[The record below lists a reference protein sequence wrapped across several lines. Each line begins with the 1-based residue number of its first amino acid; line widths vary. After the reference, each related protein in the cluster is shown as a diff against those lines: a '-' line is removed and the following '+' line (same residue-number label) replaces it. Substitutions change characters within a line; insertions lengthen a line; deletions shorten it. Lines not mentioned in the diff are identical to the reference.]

1 MTTYYIL
8 DPATNAWTEEA
19 YPLNSILTIPG
30 ISGEHVLSDAQTG
43 QTLTVSQAHAL
54 STAAAPAP
62 TPAARPV
69 APAMPKGPNKTLTQ
83 GMSLSRDKAKSPNQ
97 LSISS
102 LQKKPSRE
110 YRVLS
115 QSDPR
120 FNGMFSPQLLA
131 QELNNL
137 ATRGWRVI
145 SMTTAPLYAADG
157 SIVNELMVLL
167 ERNS

>member
-1 MTTYYIL
+1 MTVYYIL
-8 DPATNAWTEEA
+8 DPATNTWSEEA
-19 YPLNSILTIPG
+19 YPLNSILSIPG
-30 ISGEHVLSDAQTG
+30 ICGEHVLSDAHTG

-54 STAAAPAP
+54 STAAAAAPAP
-62 TPAARPV
+62 RPV

-83 GMSLSRDKAKSPNQ
+83 GMSLNRDKAKSPNQ
-97 LSISS
+97 ISISS

-120 FNGMFSPQLLA
+120 FNGMFSPQLLT
-131 QELNNL
+131 QELNNM

-157 SIVNELMVLL
+157 SIINELMVLL
-167 ERNS
+167 ERNG

>member
-54 STAAAPAP
+54 STA
-62 TPAARPV
+62 TPAHRPA

-102 LQKKPSRE
+102 LQKKPTRE

-131 QELNNL
+131 QELNNM

-145 SMTTAPLYAADG
+145 SMTTAPLYAEDG
-157 SIVNELMVLL
+157 SIINELMVLL
-167 ERNS
+167 ERNG